1 MGLGDLNPLSAG
13 IKSLVGN
20 TVGKV
25 VDKLADHYLPA
36 SMSEAEKAEFKLRAI
51 ELTQKQLE
59 TDAKAIESVNA
70 TMRAEAKSD
79 KWWQSAWR
87 PTVGFTFSAVIIN
100 NYILMPYF
108 TWVHAVDIPQGVWNS
123 ILVVLGAAAATRGV
137 ERWQRERNKQ

>member
-1 MGLGDLNPLSAG
+1 MTPIIGDLIESVAKN
-13 IKSLVGN
+13 SL
-20 TVGKV
+20 GKV
-25 VDKLADHYLPA
+25 IGAVVNKYLPA
-36 SMSEAEKAEFKLRAI
+36 SMSEAEKAQV
-51 ELTQKQLE
+51 ELALQEGFREELKIDAEALE
-59 TDAKAIESVNA
+59 TINK
-70 TMRAEAKSD
+70 TMRAEAQSD

-108 TWVHAVDIPQGVWNS
+108 TWVQTVNIPQGVWNS